1 MVEPYKPLYTVKGQ
15 SEELKVNKG
24 IVYNLVR
31 SGELPHLVLGSIK
44 IRGTDLERFIQ
55 SYPIGGGDTDA

>member
-1 MVEPYKPLYTVKGQ
+1 MVEPYKPLYTVKET
-15 SEELKVNKG
+15 SEVLKVNKG

-31 SGELPHLVLGSIK
+31 SGELPYLVLGSIK